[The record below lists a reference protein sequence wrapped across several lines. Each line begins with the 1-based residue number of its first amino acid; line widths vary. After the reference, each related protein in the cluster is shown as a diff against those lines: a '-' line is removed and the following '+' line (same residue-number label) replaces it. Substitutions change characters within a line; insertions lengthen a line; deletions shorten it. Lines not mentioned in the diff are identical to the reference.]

1 MIFIGSY
8 PFLSVSKIDA
18 SGLFG
23 LGDEGATMKTLK
35 ATLMIL
41 AAGILLGIGLPVDRS
56 GVQGVFQTASAEEA
70 WKTEF
75 DSICSRTQDS
85 MTIDI
90 AELRSLVTRSDNLKK
105 SIEQLDETRR
115 KVYLKRLQM
124 CRDLYA
130 FMIETK
136 LEAAKEKK

>member
-1 MIFIGSY
+1 M
-8 PFLSVSKIDA
+8 V
-18 SGLFG
+18 
-23 LGDEGATMKTLK
+23 
-35 ATLMIL
+35 L
-41 AAGILLGIGLPVDRS
+41 AAGILLGVGLPADRS
-56 GVQGVFQTASAEEA
+56 GMPGVFQAASAEED
-70 WKTEF
+70 WKKEF
-75 DSICSRTQDS
+75 DAICSRTQDS

-90 AELRSLVTRSDNLKK
+90 AELRSLVTRSDKLKK

-115 KVYLKRLQM
+115 KVYLRRLQM

>member
-1 MIFIGSY
+1 MQ
-8 PFLSVSKIDA
+8 
-18 SGLFG
+18 
-23 LGDEGATMKTLK
+23 TLK
-35 ATLMIL
+35 AILMVL
-41 AAGILLGIGLPVDRS
+41 VAGILLGIGLPAGQNGMQV
-56 GVQGVFQTASAEEA
+56 VLQAAPAEEA

-90 AELRSLVTRSDNLKK
+90 AELRALVARSDNLKK

-115 KVYLKRLQM
+115 KVYLRRLQM